1 MEQKNL
7 TGLPPSL
14 SPSGFDGSAGSDDVE
29 RLKQLINSLEEC
41 SWGELPH
48 AVQQS
53 LHGLEGLRRL
63 VGAITILLIDYGGAT
78 PWGTCDSVEETAPEL
93 YREFGYSSVLALCEE
108 NQHSEIPDQ
117 SAVFQDLFERFNLQ
131 YFAGSLT
138 DYKIL
143 VVYDVWYWETERCGY
158 PAGFPPAFEASGFI
172 DFSARQIF
180 IRYLAHHPCGSAME
194 ETLIHEM
201 AHAATGGDHGLA
213 WKAEMARL
221 KQLGAPVSRV
231 VFDEPAGG

>member
-14 SPSGFDGSAGSDDVE
+14 SPSGSDGTTGRDDVE

-41 SWGELPH
+41 SWGELPP

-63 VGAITILLIDYGGAT
+63 AGAITILLIDYGGAT

-93 YREFGYSSVLALCEE
+93 YREFGYSSVLALREE
-108 NQHSEIPDQ
+108 IQHSEIPDQ

-131 YFAGSLT
+131 YFAGALP

-143 VVYDVWYWETERCGY
+143 VVYGIGRRNDVDIRQ
-158 PAGFPPAFEASGFI
+158 AS
-172 DFSARQIF
+172 R
-180 IRYLAHHPCGSAME
+180 LH
-194 ETLIHEM
+194 
-201 AHAATGGDHGLA
+201 
-213 WKAEMARL
+213 ARL
-221 KQLGAPVSRV
+221 QGSSISRHSKSSSGTAPII
-231 VFDEPAGG
+231 PADWPWRRR